1 MLAEDIHFC
10 PRCGSCMETAE
21 RMGKIRPVCP
31 QCDWI
36 FFPDPKVAAGVVV
49 QRDGKVL
56 LVQRVYSP
64 QKGRWTLPVG
74 FVDAGED
81 PSMAAARECREETGL
96 EVVVTGLLDVF
107 YGQEHPRGAHIVL
120 IYRGK
125 IVGGKLHP
133 GDDASQARFFP
144 KNGLPPLAFQSTH
157 VILERFI

>member
-10 PRCGSCMETAE
+10 PRCGSRMATAE

-31 QCDWI
+31 QCGWI

-56 LVQRVYSP
+56 LVQRVYAP

-81 PSMAAARECREETGL
+81 PSLAAARECREETGL
-96 EVVVTGLLDVF
+96 EVEVTGLLDVF
-107 YGQEHPRGAHIVL
+107 YGQEHPRGAHIIL

-133 GDDASQARFFP
+133 GDDASQACFFP

-157 VILERFI
+157 VILERFD